1 MSWVRWHTCVHVIH
15 MHNTWSTYSAY
26 RLFHFFFFFPQLIWE
41 VWRRVLL
48 GFLSSLDIVVGGTLV
63 IPLGICFK
71 APREEPGGSGVSPE
85 AGWGPG
91 WCGVQLA
98 RVKCSCLAAGVGSS
112 EEWQLCGFNLY
123 APSPGWCCH
132 PIFWASGSR
141 DWFIYYDYIL
151 KYRVLLSQPSGRMLE
166 NGFFPFQQTH
176 CLS

>member
-15 MHNTWSTYSAY
+15 MHNTSSMYSAY
-26 RLFHFFFFFPQLIWE
+26 RLFHFFFFFPSIDLRSVE
-41 VWRRVLL
+41 EGPSGLSFCFGYRGWRDIIH
-48 GFLSSLDIVVGGTLV
+48 SSWHL
-63 IPLGICFK
+63 FQSS
-71 APREEPGGSGVSPE
+71 PGGAGRVRGAPE

-91 WCGVQLA
+91 WCGVQMA
-98 RVKCSCLAAGVGSS
+98 RVKCSCLAAGVGGS

-176 CLS
+176 CHS